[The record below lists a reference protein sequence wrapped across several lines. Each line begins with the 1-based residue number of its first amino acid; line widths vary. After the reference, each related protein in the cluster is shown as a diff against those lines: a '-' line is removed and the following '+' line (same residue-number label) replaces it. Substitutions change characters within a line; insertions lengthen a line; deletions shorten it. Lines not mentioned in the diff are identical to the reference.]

1 MNVSAWELN
10 DDVKDSIIGLFNGKL
25 VSIQM
30 LVNKLKKLYLVEK
43 LRKKTFIQP
52 WFSII
57 LLCL

>member
-10 DDVKDSIIGLFNGKL
+10 DDSIIGLFNGKL

>member
-30 LVNKLKKLYLVEK
+30 PVNKLKKLYLVEK

>member
-1 MNVSAWELN
+1 MNVVAWELN

-57 LLCL
+57 SLCL